1 MPYPKLGIV
10 SQGKLSNES
19 IETLD
24 GILKNDPDCWAAK
37 FVVGMNHLHWPR
49 KLNHAPIAIKEFTEL
64 IAMQKKYPPDKQRDH
79 FALAYVGLGD
89 SYVKN
94 IEQGQEEYLALAK
107 KTWTDGLAKYP
118 NSLDLKKRLELLA
131 KSPDEII
138 QFVTD
143 LRSLKNPVDTDL
155 NQIWVEK

>member
-1 MPYPKLGIV
+1 
-10 SQGKLSNES
+10 
-19 IETLD
+19 
-24 GILKNDPDCWAAK
+24 
-37 FVVGMNHLHWPR
+37 
-49 KLNHAPIAIKEFTEL
+49 
-64 IAMQKKYPPDKQRDH
+64 
-79 FALAYVGLGD
+79 VGLGD

-94 IEQGQEEYLALAK
+94 IEQGQEENLALAK
-107 KTWTDGLAKYP
+107 KTWTDGLAQYP
-118 NSLDLKKRLELLA
+118 NSSDLKKRLELLA